1 MISLED
7 FVNVK
12 LKVTCDHFINFE
24 AHAHVSLRKLELGLS
39 SALAQKDSGSFCL

>member
-1 MISLED
+1 MITLED

-12 LKVTCDHFINFE
+12 LKVTWDNFINFE

-39 SALAQKDSGSFCL
+39 STSAQKTQARSK